1 MPRKAFI
8 ADLRKAADDVCI
20 DHLSD
25 LKAGDEDG
33 TITFRFHFERTPPHA
48 SKGVKISAIIP
59 GKVAPWIWIVC
70 SSLTKMADVSEYPS
84 AHMYI
89 LCTDDENVPH
99 AINTAMQD
107 IGDFS
112 GVAIVQMLEKV
123 AKALSKATSGSQANP
138 LDLDD
143 ADPMDVDG
151 SDPEAEFE
159 DDDEDDPGF
168 SDDDW
173 ALDPQRQSHQP
184 STAKRNYSH
193 PKDRASTIALNQRI
207 RRDLGYAKQ
216 VGFRVGHLGQLL
228 NNGKESFVTVSC
240 RVAKLGISEEALQ
253 AWHLDANLYYTLVI
267 RFTSGYRTYAQ
278 LAQDESFYG
287 ENSVHVRVGLSRRYK
302 ITLSEAIDAFSKT
315 TEKSRESNKSD
326 EEVAE
331 VSKGG
336 LNPFFISRT
345 LNELLGEKLMT
356 LLRYRDRFAF
366 GWDGAEEYYHD
377 HQGMSVEL
385 ADNLDP
391 KYWAEDELNT
401 SLPKLVTSD
410 HLLDLKQEN
419 CMTREPSFPLLA
431 MQFALRHL
439 VRCTEYCLICHCR
452 VRTDFEALKPYV
464 CSKPLCLYQYMAL
477 GFGPSIEHEIIAQ
490 PHVVDL
496 LVSFCYSSASIRG
509 ALKTFPVGMGLTV
522 PSPDIIPN
530 HALQYGRGSMAH
542 ATLDDQMIQALD
554 QTDRQPGV
562 AHTARFDMDKMEL
575 IFAFEDRSRP
585 LRLGSW
591 VCLSKPGSIEQ
602 KLHCKVIDALYPVV
616 RLGPPI
622 VCGAFVV
629 EDKPTTTRIGGPAN
643 HTLNATPT
651 PAATPPLG
659 QPRTST
665 TSKLPEVDFTAY
677 DRNFDDLTADG
688 KQKTIR
694 MLLDTLPSTA
704 EMKEYLQKGKHATL
718 QSWTDRLSPAA
729 LGVLRWILASNRS
742 CIIQVDNLDGASPKV
757 PEERVTGM
765 PEYMQFRFA
774 QASTFQDTSYPL

>member
-1 MPRKAFI
+1 M
-8 ADLRKAADDVCI
+8 
-20 DHLSD
+20 
-25 LKAGDEDG
+25 
-33 TITFRFHFERTPPHA
+33 
-48 SKGVKISAIIP
+48 
-59 GKVAPWIWIVC
+59 C
-70 SSLTKMADVSEYPS
+70 SSLTQTADVSDYPS

-89 LCTDDENVPH
+89 LCTDGDNIPQ

-112 GVAIVQMLEKV
+112 GVAIEQMLEKV

-143 ADPMDVDG
+143 TDLMDVDG
-151 SDPEAEFE
+151 SDPEADYE
-159 DDDEDDPGF
+159 DDDVDDPGF

-173 ALDPQRQSHQP
+173 ALDSQHQSHQP
-184 STAKRNYSH
+184 STAKRNFSH
-193 PKDRASTIALNQRI
+193 PKDRASTIALNQQI
-207 RRDLGYAKQ
+207 RRDLDYAKQ
-216 VGFRVGHLGQLL
+216 AGFRVGHLGQLL
-228 NNGKESFVTVSC
+228 NNGKESFVNISC
-240 RVAKLGISEEALQ
+240 RINKLGISEEALQ

-315 TEKSRESNKSD
+315 TDKSRESNKSD
-326 EEVAE
+326 EEPAE
-331 VSKGG
+331 LSKEG

-377 HQGMSVEL
+377 HQGMSMEL
-385 ADNLDP
+385 ADVLDP
-391 KYWAEDELNT
+391 KYWAEDELNA

-410 HLLDLKQEN
+410 HLLDLKQED
-419 CMTREPSFPLLA
+419 CMTREASFPLLA

-496 LVSFCYSSASIRG
+496 LVSFCYSSASIRN

-522 PSPDIIPN
+522 PSPDLIPSYTLQHGRN
-530 HALQYGRGSMAH
+530 ALTHALI
-542 ATLDDQMIQALD
+542 DDQMQALD
-554 QTDRQPGV
+554 QTVRKPV
-562 AHTARFDMDKMEL
+562 STHTARFDMDKMEL
-575 IFAFEDRSRP
+575 LFAVEDRKRP

-602 KLHCKVIDALYPVV
+602 KMHCKVIEALYPVV

-622 VCGAFVV
+622 VCGTFMM
-629 EDKPTTTRIGGPAN
+629 EDKPTTTRIGGPPNLA
-643 HTLNATPT
+643 LNAAPT

-659 QPRTST
+659 LPRTST
-665 TSKLPEVDFTAY
+665 TSKLPVIDFTAY
-677 DRNFDDLTADG
+677 DQNFDDLTPEG

-729 LGVLRWILASNRS
+729 LGVLRWIMASNRS
-742 CIIQVDNLDGASPKV
+742 CIIQVDNLDGESPKV

-774 QASTFQDTSYPL
+774 QVSAFLSISYPF